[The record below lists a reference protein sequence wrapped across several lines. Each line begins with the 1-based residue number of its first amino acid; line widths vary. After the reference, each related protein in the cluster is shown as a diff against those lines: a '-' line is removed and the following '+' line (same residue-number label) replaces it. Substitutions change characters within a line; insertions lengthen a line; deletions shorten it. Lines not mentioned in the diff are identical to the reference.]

1 MRFFLPG
8 FLLALWLLAWGEVSV
23 GNVVS
28 GIALIVVLLLA
39 FPTTRHGGPRVR
51 VHPIAMTRLVAY
63 VLAQLVV
70 SNVLVAREIV
80 SRRSR
85 VRTGVV
91 GYRVQQPSDLTLTL
105 MSNILALA
113 PGTMPVDVTL
123 DPPMLYV
130 HFLLLSD
137 VEDARRR
144 IGRLETLVAA
154 AVGWRSTTAHD
165 RAVRGDES

>member
-1 MRFFLPG
+1 M
-8 FLLALWLLAWGEVSV
+8 
-23 GNVVS
+23 
-28 GIALIVVLLLA
+28 
-39 FPTTRHGGPRVR
+39 R
-51 VHPIAMTRLVAY
+51 VHPIALARLVGY
-63 VLAQLVV
+63 VIAQLVV

-105 MSNILALA
+105 MSNILALS
-113 PGTMPVDVTL
+113 PGTMPVDVTH

-137 VEDARRR
+137 VEDARRT
-144 IGRLETLVAA
+144 IGRLERLVVAA
-154 AVGWRSTTAHD
+154 VWTQS
-165 RAVRGDES
+165 GDPR